1 MVESGFSK
9 MKYFENEYRGNLR
22 LDMYNAYRIIADNN
36 FDRETFE
43 EFNNLH
49 SLVESVKNANKRYK
63 EVEQNRLTNEIATE
77 EATNLRAEVL
87 VFKRRTNKEL
97 VKELKRVRDEV
108 DEAESALA
116 KAKRR
121 RSMLELAKTG
131 AVVQLEQTSEN
142 IVSSFFK
149 KQFCIR
155 INPLL

>member
-1 MVESGFSK
+1 M
-9 MKYFENEYRGNLR
+9 
-22 LDMYNAYRIIADNN
+22 
-36 FDRETFE
+36 
-43 EFNNLH
+43 
-49 SLVESVKNANKRYK
+49 
-63 EVEQNRLTNEIATE
+63 EQNRLTNEIATE